1 MSYVNVFTK
10 FPDFNFPRFILNS
23 LIVTIVAVLL
33 CLFLSATAGY
43 GFAKF
48 KFRGNTVLF
57 TLVLATIMISFE
69 AIVVP
74 LFILVRR
81 LGMQNTYWGLIIPES
96 LTAFGVFMM
105 RQFFFCLPNDFIESA
120 RIDGAN
126 EYAIFARIAIPMA
139 QTALLALV
147 IFHAQWVW
155 NLLLW
160 PLIVMSNPDM
170 RVLPQ
175 GIALFKGGYNTP
187 YPEQLAV
194 SVIACIPAA
203 AAVHL
208 PVQVF
213 RPGDRD
219 DGVEGVRPVGRPF
232 WASREGLRQRLNSQ
246 CVFHVTPEIPLV
258 DACNRDADVLSLRRA
273 GRQKRG
279 GCMRFDLA
287 ESTFSRPCVAVGLR
301 RISVRRG

>member
-1 MSYVNVFTK
+1 MISYRTVESWQRLILYVFVAALGFVFLFPFFWMIVSSLKLNKDVLAIPIRFFPVEWNWKSYVNVFTA

-23 LIVTIVAVLL
+23 FIVTTLAVLL
-33 CLFLSATAGY
+33 CLFFSATAGY

-48 KFRGNTVLF
+48 RFKGNGLLF
-57 TLVLATIMISFE
+57 TIVLATIMITFE

-81 LGMQNTYWGLIIPES
+81 LNMQDSYLGLIIPES

-105 RQFFFCLPNDFIESA
+105 RQFFFSIPDDFIESA

-126 EYAIFARIAIPMA
+126 EYLIFARVSLPMA
-139 QTALLALV
+139 KTALLALV

-160 PLIVMSNPDM
+160 PMILISSPDM

-194 SVIACIPAA
+194 SVIAC
-203 AAVHL
+203 L
-208 PVQVF
+208 
-213 RPGDRD
+213 
-219 DGVEGVRPVGRPF
+219 
-232 WASREGLRQRLNSQ
+232 
-246 CVFHVTPEIPLV
+246 PLV
-258 DACNRDADVLSLRRA
+258 LLYIFLSKYFVQ
-273 GRQKRG
+273 GIT
-279 GCMRFDLA
+279 M
-287 ESTFSRPCVAVGLR
+287 TGLK
-301 RISVRRG
+301 G

>member
-1 MSYVNVFTK
+1 MSSYLTSRRVLRTLLYVVIAVLGFAFIFPFLWMLVSSFKLNRDVLAIPIQFFPPTWNWMSYVNVFTK
-10 FPDFNFPRFILNS
+10 FPDFNFPRFIVNS
-23 LIVTIVAVLL
+23 LVVTTVAVVF

-43 GFAKF
+43 GFAKYRF
-48 KFRGNTVLF
+48 KGNGVLF
-57 TLVLATIMISFE
+57 TIVLATIMISFE

-105 RQFFFCLPNDFIESA
+105 RQFFFSLPNDYIESA
-120 RIDGAN
+120 RMDGAN
-126 EYAIFARIAIPMA
+126 EFVIFGRIAIPMS

-160 PLIVMSNPDM
+160 PLIVMSDPDM

-194 SVIACIPAA
+194 SVIACVPLLLLYIF
-203 AAVHL
+203 L
-208 PVQVF
+208 SKYFVQ
-213 RPGDRD
+213 GI
-219 DGVEGVRPVGRPF
+219 
-232 WASREGLRQRLNSQ
+232 AMTGLK
-246 CVFHVTPEIPLV
+246 
-258 DACNRDADVLSLRRA
+258 
-273 GRQKRG
+273 G
-279 GCMRFDLA
+279 
-287 ESTFSRPCVAVGLR
+287 
-301 RISVRRG
+301 

>member
-1 MSYVNVFTK
+1 MSSYRSSQRVLRTLLYVVICVLGFAFIFPFLWMIVSSFKLNRDVLAIPIQFFPPTWNWMSYVNVFTK

-23 LIVTIVAVLL
+23 FIVTAVAVVF

-43 GFAKF
+43 GFAKYKF
-48 KFRGNTVLF
+48 KGNGLLF
-57 TLVLATIMISFE
+57 MIVLATIMISFE

-81 LGMQNTYWGLIIPES
+81 LGLQNTYWGLIIPES

-105 RQFFFCLPNDFIESA
+105 RQFFFSLPNDFIESA

-126 EYAIFARIAIPMA
+126 EYAIFVRIAIPMA

-194 SVIACIPAA
+194 SVVACIP
-203 AAVHL
+203 L
-208 PVQVF
+208 LLLYIFLSKYFVQ
-213 RPGDRD
+213 GI
-219 DGVEGVRPVGRPF
+219 
-232 WASREGLRQRLNSQ
+232 AMTGLK
-246 CVFHVTPEIPLV
+246 
-258 DACNRDADVLSLRRA
+258 
-273 GRQKRG
+273 G
-279 GCMRFDLA
+279 
-287 ESTFSRPCVAVGLR
+287 
-301 RISVRRG
+301 

>member
-1 MSYVNVFTK
+1 MSTYQSSTKILRALLYAVIAVLGFAFIFPFLWMIVSSFKLNKDVLAIPIQFFPPTWNWMSYVNVFTK

-23 LIVTIVAVLL
+23 FIVTTLAVLF

-43 GFAKF
+43 GFAKYRF
-48 KFRGNTVLF
+48 KGRGVLF
-57 TLVLATIMISFE
+57 MIVLATIMISFE

-81 LGMQNTYWGLIIPES
+81 LGLQNTYWGLIIPES

-105 RQFFFCLPNDFIESA
+105 RQFFFSLPNDYIESA
-120 RIDGAN
+120 RIDGAS
-126 EYAIFARIAIPMA
+126 EYAIFARIAVPMA

-194 SVIACIPAA
+194 SVIACIP
-203 AAVHL
+203 L
-208 PVQVF
+208 LLLYMFLSKYFVQ
-213 RPGDRD
+213 GI
-219 DGVEGVRPVGRPF
+219 
-232 WASREGLRQRLNSQ
+232 AMTGLK
-246 CVFHVTPEIPLV
+246 
-258 DACNRDADVLSLRRA
+258 
-273 GRQKRG
+273 G
-279 GCMRFDLA
+279 
-287 ESTFSRPCVAVGLR
+287 
-301 RISVRRG
+301 

>member
-1 MSYVNVFTK
+1 MISYRTVESWQRLILYVFVAALGFMFLFPFFWMIVSSLKLNKDVLAIPIRFFPNPWNWKSYVNVFTL

-23 LIVTIVAVLL
+23 VIVTAAAVLL
-33 CLFLSATAGY
+33 CLFFSATAGY

-48 KFRGNTVLF
+48 RFKGNNLLF
-57 TLVLATIMISFE
+57 TIVLATIMITFE

-74 LFILVRR
+74 LYILVRQ
-81 LGMQNTYWGLIIPES
+81 LGISNTYWGLIIPES

-105 RQFFFCLPNDFIESA
+105 RQFFYSLPDDFLESA

-126 EYAIFARIAIPMA
+126 EYVIFARIGLPMA
-139 QTALLALV
+139 KTALLALV

-160 PLIVMSNPDM
+160 PMITISEPSL

-194 SVIACIPAA
+194 SVIAC
-203 AAVHL
+203 L
-208 PVQVF
+208 
-213 RPGDRD
+213 
-219 DGVEGVRPVGRPF
+219 
-232 WASREGLRQRLNSQ
+232 
-246 CVFHVTPEIPLV
+246 PLV
-258 DACNRDADVLSLRRA
+258 LLYIFLSKYFVQ
-273 GRQKRG
+273 GIT
-279 GCMRFDLA
+279 M
-287 ESTFSRPCVAVGLR
+287 TGLK
-301 RISVRRG
+301 G

>member
-1 MSYVNVFTK
+1 MSSYQSSQRVLRTLLYVVIGVLGFAFIFPFLWMIVSSFKLNRDVLAIPIRFFPPEWNWMSYVNVFTK

-23 LIVTIVAVLL
+23 FIVTTLAVVF

-43 GFAKF
+43 GFAKYKF
-48 KFRGNTVLF
+48 KGNGVLF
-57 TLVLATIMISFE
+57 MIVLATIMISFE

-81 LGMQNTYWGLIIPES
+81 LGLQNTYWGLVIPES

-105 RQFFFCLPNDFIESA
+105 RQFFFSLPNDFIESA

-194 SVIACIPAA
+194 SVIACIP
-203 AAVHL
+203 L
-208 PVQVF
+208 LLLYIFLSKYFVQ
-213 RPGDRD
+213 GI
-219 DGVEGVRPVGRPF
+219 
-232 WASREGLRQRLNSQ
+232 AMTGLK
-246 CVFHVTPEIPLV
+246 
-258 DACNRDADVLSLRRA
+258 
-273 GRQKRG
+273 G
-279 GCMRFDLA
+279 
-287 ESTFSRPCVAVGLR
+287 
-301 RISVRRG
+301 

>member
-1 MSYVNVFTK
+1 MSTIQSSQRLPRALLYAVIGVLGFAFLFPFFWMIISSFKLNRDVLAIPIHFFPPVWNWSSYVNVFTM

-23 LIVTIVAVLL
+23 LIVTVVAVLF

-48 KFRGNTVLF
+48 KFKGNTLLF

-105 RQFFFCLPNDFIESA
+105 RQFFFSLPNDFIESA
-120 RIDGAN
+120 RMDGAN
-126 EYAIFARIAIPMA
+126 EYTIFGRIAVPMA

-194 SVIACIPAA
+194 SVIACIP
-203 AAVHL
+203 L
-208 PVQVF
+208 LLLYIFLSKYFVQ
-213 RPGDRD
+213 GI
-219 DGVEGVRPVGRPF
+219 
-232 WASREGLRQRLNSQ
+232 AMTGLK
-246 CVFHVTPEIPLV
+246 
-258 DACNRDADVLSLRRA
+258 
-273 GRQKRG
+273 G
-279 GCMRFDLA
+279 
-287 ESTFSRPCVAVGLR
+287 
-301 RISVRRG
+301 